1 MTTYA
6 DVQALILGDLHRDD
20 LTTQVQTAM
29 ANAVTELR
37 MERLYFTEYQTS
49 FTATLTCNYAVDT
62 VLPSLLEMD
71 TIRVWD
77 NGSPLRLSRVPW
89 QDLAD
94 TDETLVTGT
103 PSAWAVHHRMLRLYP
118 TPDSTCSIEVSG
130 LKDLS
135 LSAWCSYAPTLVR
148 ATAQIELYTL
158 VLHDEQAAARA
169 AAYAQREKA
178 KLLRRLPSIASGGE
192 LRPYL

>member
-6 DVQALILGDLHRDD
+6 QVQELILGDLHRDD
-20 LTTQVQTAM
+20 LTAQVQTAM
-29 ANAVTELR
+29 TNAITELR
-37 MERLYFTEYQTS
+37 MERFYFNEYQTS
-49 FTATLTCNYAVDT
+49 FTATLTCSYAVDT
-62 VLPSLLEMD
+62 VLPAALEID
-71 TIRVWD
+71 TVRVWD
-77 NGSPLRLSRVPW
+77 NGSPMRLERLAW

-118 TPDSTCSIEVSG
+118 TPDSTCSIEVTG

-135 LSAWCSYAPTLVR
+135 LTIWCSYAPTLVR

-169 AAYAQREKA
+169 AAYAQREKL
-178 KLLRRLPSIASGGE
+178 KLLRRLPSLASGGE
-192 LRPYL
+192 VRPYL